1 MPMIVF
7 ATNPYVEPLL
17 DGVIEFSR
25 KRDWKLVT
33 SMRRKGA
40 FPDYVKPDGV
50 LATVVD
56 DHLRDRLAGMR
67 VPVVRMLEGL
77 GGNGKPWPAVVPD
90 YRACG
95 RAGAEHLLQMGRPN
109 VAFFLRH
116 DLPGS
121 RAICAGF
128 REVMAKAG
136 RAVNMIDFPADFP
149 GRTDHHVKGGL
160 SLETMMSHVDKKLKA
175 LPKPCAIMAED
186 DRYGVQIIRQAL
198 RLGFRVPEDLSVLGC
213 DNQLPDVRMA
223 PVSLSSVDPNLQ
235 GVGYRAAELMESLL
249 AGIAPPQVPLVVPVR
264 GVVARDSTAMF
275 MCDDARVSSV
285 VCRIRGGFREDLQ
298 LEDLARDAGMS
309 MRSLQAEFK
318 RVLGHTMRDELQLHR
333 MACAERLLR
342 DTDLKL
348 AAIAAES
355 GMTDVKSLARFFQL
369 KHALTASEFRQK
381 SRERRQRQV
390 LD

>member
-1 MPMIVF
+1 MPMILF

-33 SMRRKGA
+33 SMRRKGT

-56 DHLRDRLAGMR
+56 AELRDRLARMK

-77 GGNGKPWPAVVPD
+77 NRTRAPWPAVVPD
-90 YRACG
+90 FAECG
-95 RAGAEHLLQMGRPN
+95 RAGGRHLLQMGRPN

-128 REVMAKAG
+128 REVMAAAG
-136 RAVNMIDFPADFP
+136 REVRMIDFPADFP

-160 SLETMMSHVDKKLKA
+160 SLEAMMAHVDRKLKA

-186 DRYGVQIIRQAL
+186 DRYGVQIIRQAQ
-198 RLGFRVPEDLSVLGC
+198 RLGFRVPDDLSVLGC
-213 DNQLPDVRMA
+213 DNQMPDVRMA

-235 GVGYRAAELMESLL
+235 GIGYRAAELMQSLL
-249 AGIAPPQVPLVVPVR
+249 DGGPPPAAPVVVPMR
-264 GVVARDSTAMF
+264 GVVGRDSTAMF
-275 MCDDARVSSV
+275 MCDDPRVSAV
-285 VCRIRGGFREDLQ
+285 VCRIRSGFREALQ
-298 LEDLARDAGMS
+298 LEDLARQAGMS
-309 MRSLQAEFK
+309 MRSLQSEFK
-318 RVLGHTMRDELQLHR
+318 RVIGHTMRDELQFHR
-333 MACAERLLR
+333 MACAERLLK

-348 AAIAAES
+348 DAVAVES
-355 GMTDVKSLARFFQL
+355 GMADVKSLARFLHL
-369 KHALTASEFRQK
+369 KHGVSASEFRQK